1 MKVEKPLVSFIIT
14 YYNLPVQMLQECVDS
29 VLALS
34 LRPYEREIIVID
46 DGSDVSPIND
56 LMKYGDDIIYVRQKN
71 GGLSMARN
79 KGIDVATGT
88 YIQFVDAD
96 DRLVT
101 APYEQC
107 LDIIRYQKDVDMV
120 MFDFTTKSQH
130 IEVIPESVL
139 PVSGSNYMCNNNIHG
154 TAWGYL
160 FKKTTLG
167 ELRFTSGIYHEDEE
181 FTPQLL
187 LRAENV
193 YPTHYKAYHYNQ
205 REGSITSSKDEKDS
219 QKRMDDLEGVLFR
232 LHELCDKLP
241 HQDRIALE
249 RRIAQLTMDYIY
261 KIILE
266 TRSADTLEQRLQHLQ
281 DKGLFPLPNQNYTR
295 KYTWFR
301 RLINTSF
308 GRTSFGRTILLH
320 TLPLWKKER

>member
-1 MKVEKPLVSFIIT
+1 MNHQEDEPLVSFIIT
-14 YYNLPVQMLQECVDS
+14 YYNLPVQMLCECIDS
-29 VLALS
+29 ILRLS
-34 LRPYEREIIVID
+34 LRSFEREIIVID
-46 DGSDVSPIND
+46 DGSDMSPIND

-71 GGLSMARN
+71 KGLSMARN

-96 DRLVT
+96 DQLIS

-107 LDIIRYQKDVDMV
+107 LDIVRYQRDADMV
-120 MFDFTTKSQH
+120 MFDFSTDLNFESVT
-130 IEVIPESVL
+130 ESVL
-139 PVSGSNYMCNNNIHG
+139 PVSGSSYMRNNNIHG

-160 FKKTTLG
+160 FRKTVLG

-193 YPTHYKAYHYNQ
+193 YPTHYKAYYYNQ
-205 REGSITSSKDEKDS
+205 REGSITMSKDEKDS
-219 QKRMDDLEGVLFR
+219 QKRMDDREGVLFR

-261 KIILE
+261 NIILE
-266 TRSADTLEQRLQHLQ
+266 TRSTNTLEQRLQHMHDQ
-281 DKGLFPLPNQNYTR
+281 GLFPLPDQNYTK

-301 RLINTSF
+301 RLISTSW
-308 GRTSFGRTILLH
+308 GRTLLLH